1 MRLEISRVVRQATL
15 LIREYALLFF
25 VLAIITALPSALLR
39 YEETLRPPDEVLSAS
54 YLVLVSVFI
63 VSLYLLTAA
72 VAKAALLAQI
82 GQRPSLKSS
91 LEEIAR
97 DFFAV
102 AVMALIASFISVSA
116 FILAPLYPLA
126 FALLIPGFFID
137 VILSVLIPVRTIERT
152 GIIASFMRSIE
163 LTKGHRWPVLGLL
176 VALTMLSMGYEVL
189 IYLVV
194 GDPALI
200 EFEISS
206 RIAFVCLVAADAA
219 FGIVGAVV
227 STVLYFELRLIKE
240 GAGLETLA
248 SEFD

>member
-1 MRLEISRVVRQATL
+1 
-15 LIREYALLFF
+15 
-25 VLAIITALPSALLR
+25 
-39 YEETLRPPDEVLSAS
+39 
-54 YLVLVSVFI
+54 
-63 VSLYLLTAA
+63 
-72 VAKAALLAQI
+72 
-82 GQRPSLKSS
+82 
-91 LEEIAR
+91 
-97 DFFAV
+97 
-102 AVMALIASFISVSA
+102 
-116 FILAPLYPLA
+116 
-126 FALLIPGFFID
+126 
-137 VILSVLIPVRTIERT
+137 
-152 GIIASFMRSIE
+152 MRSIE

-200 EFEISS
+200 EFERSS